1 MTERDDTNEM
11 WRAHHKDRKRASN
24 KRRGKAEQ
32 SFSALKSLAMQKGL
46 AFAQH
51 SDTHFALAYG
61 KMGWLWNIYPGNRRI
76 FVDEAHGAT
85 TPRLDVGYEWTLED
99 IVRAAIALTEE
110 VRGR

>member
-1 MTERDDTNEM
+1 MAERNETNEM
-11 WRAHHKDRKRASN
+11 WREHDKRKKAASR

-32 SFSALKSLAMQKGL
+32 SFSALQSLAMQKGL
-46 AFAQH
+46 ALAQH

-76 FVDEAHGAT
+76 FVDEAHGAA
-85 TPRLDVGYEWTLED
+85 TPRLDVPHEWTLGD
-99 IVRAAIALTEE
+99 VVRAAVALREE